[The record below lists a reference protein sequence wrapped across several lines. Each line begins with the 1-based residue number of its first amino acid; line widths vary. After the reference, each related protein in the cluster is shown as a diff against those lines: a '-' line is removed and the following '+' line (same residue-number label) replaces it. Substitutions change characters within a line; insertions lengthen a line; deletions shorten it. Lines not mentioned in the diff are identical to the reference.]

1 MKEHTYVGR
10 RIRWH
15 NVGRRITWHNIKKIY
30 CRDCFRRKHSTKFW
44 RLHNKFDIEMNE
56 LLGTKS
62 RTRRR

>member
-10 RIRWH
+10 R
-15 NVGRRITWHNIKKIY
+15 VTWHNIRKIR
-30 CRDCFRRKHSTKFW
+30 CIDRFWRKHSAKFW